1 MGKTML
7 TTPQRFASPR
17 KRKSVAGPLTIV
29 ASVALTLVMFFLMSV
44 TATPLRSTDDRHQEH
59 AFRVMVSS
67 FRVRLLSVS
76 QQLSSGN
83 LLGLFQSGARSLG
96 GVQHDEEFVR
106 AVVNEAALK
115 YNVSAEL
122 VYSVVK
128 NASRFD
134 PLLVSDD
141 GRLGLMQISRADAV
155 RLQVESPFE
164 PAHNVEAGVKLI
176 RELITQENGN
186 WKKVLTRYY
195 LGQDGKRSPADAERF
210 ATAVLGTYDTEMA
223 KRFPKLVG

>member
-1 MGKTML
+1 MAKSML

-17 KRKSVAGPLTIV
+17 KRKSIAGPLTITF
-29 ASVALTLVMFFLMSV
+29 SVVLTLVMVFLMSI
-44 TATPLRSTDDRHQEH
+44 TATPLRGSNDIHQEQ

-67 FRVRLLSVS
+67 FRVKLLTFS

-83 LLGLFQSGARSLG
+83 LMSFFQSGARRLG
-96 GVQHDEEFVR
+96 GVQHDEEYIR

-115 YNVSAEL
+115 YNISAEL
-122 VYSVVK
+122 IYSVVK
-128 NASRFD
+128 VASEFD
-134 PLLVSDD
+134 ALYVSDD
-141 GRLGLMQISRADAV
+141 GRLGLMQIARPDAV

-164 PAHNVEAGVKLI
+164 PAQNVEAGVKVI

-186 WKKVLTRYY
+186 WRKVLSRYY
-195 LGQDGKRSPADAERF
+195 LGQDGKRSSRDADRF
-210 ATAVLGTYDTEMA
+210 AADVLSAYDGEMA